1 MLENLED
8 QNNQSGNM
16 ELLKDVVEK
25 HMLWSSQA
33 IEALGSF
40 SDQ

>member
-8 QNNQSGNM
+8 QNQSGNV
-16 ELLKDVVEK
+16 ELLKDVAEK
-25 HMLWSSQA
+25 HMMWSSQA

-40 SDQ
+40 SD